1 MEICYGTKGHKNGS
15 AQMCDENYCSF
26 NNGKLH
32 KLLLEI
38 KKSAKLIWYFC
49 VADICLQKKSR
60 NVFNIKSKGG
70 SDLKDIVLS
79 MPFTIGCFSVPFL
92 APHVWISHNEQ
103 NNICVYIK

>member
-1 MEICYGTKGHKNGS
+1 MEICYGMKGHKNGS

-79 MPFTIGCFSVPFL
+79 MPLLSDVFQFHSLHHMYEL
-92 APHVWISHNEQ
+92 ATMNKI
-103 NNICVYIK
+103 IYVYI